1 MPLPFNFP
9 YTRLLVA
16 LLLVAL
22 AVPAAFASTTVD
34 AGDDFEPPTLDLNDG
49 GQFLFWN
56 IGGDL
61 VAADVFATVKIAWLF
76 DNALVSWT
84 SFVPAL
90 GVVNFPLV
98 DGAVLWIVSEG
109 PQSIVVPGL
118 EPPEPKQPE
127 TPDEPEQ
134 PVDEPLT
141 GPPDLVGI
149 VFDRED
155 YGDAFEGFLQDP
167 DLTGELDAEQ
177 YGAEFETGGAVEARG
192 FVAAVQQAFDAPDFA
207 DAALN
212 TAGLAP
218 EGEFI
223 TVFTTA
229 TRWTDSDAAALDVDS
244 FARHL
249 FDIDVLEV
257 DRLTRLDSLGHDA
270 FFAITS
276 NPGITL
282 LTVVFSLGQ
291 YGAAATLGVSQQPDE
306 AALAAPSDLVL
317 DWARVLE
324 SRIAAIPNVAG
335 PPLTLSLADFGAQ
348 FQDWVIDLRA
358 RWVDGDSAALD
369 LDIGA
374 AQDAEGGA
382 TLERLDDFGDGGVF
396 GVSSSELFD
405 VTVVGLIFSH
415 GSYLATSIIHI
426 AGSDA
431 PASAISTARG
441 FVEDWA
447 AELDSRIAA
456 LPNPGGPPLTLSLP
470 DYGPFTEG
478 WLIDPLAGPIDR
490 ALVTETGGDGEF
502 VNGFTRSYNNPDFL
516 AVAGTFSGVTFV
528 NSAFR
533 EWSDE
538 ARAIAEYD
546 DALAGTKDLKLEVV
560 PFDDLFPDGAFAT
573 EFTLDDIEVFSQIMI
588 RVGRF
593 TATITLSGIGVTG
606 DLAEK
611 VGGLLLEWA
620 QAFADNLAAAQ

>member
-1 MPLPFNFP
+1 M
-9 YTRLLVA
+9 
-16 LLLVAL
+16 
-22 AVPAAFASTTVD
+22 
-34 AGDDFEPPTLDLNDG
+34 
-49 GQFLFWN
+49 
-56 IGGDL
+56 
-61 VAADVFATVKIAWLF
+61 
-76 DNALVSWT
+76 
-84 SFVPAL
+84 
-90 GVVNFPLV
+90 
-98 DGAVLWIVSEG
+98 
-109 PQSIVVPGL
+109 
-118 EPPEPKQPE
+118 
-127 TPDEPEQ
+127 
-134 PVDEPLT
+134 
-141 GPPDLVGI
+141 
-149 VFDRED
+149 
-155 YGDAFEGFLQDP
+155 
-167 DLTGELDAEQ
+167 
-177 YGAEFETGGAVEARG
+177 
-192 FVAAVQQAFDAPDFA
+192 
-207 DAALN
+207 
-212 TAGLAP
+212 
-218 EGEFI
+218 
-223 TVFTTA
+223 
-229 TRWTDSDAAALDVDS
+229 
-244 FARHL
+244 
-249 FDIDVLEV
+249 
-257 DRLTRLDSLGHDA
+257 
-270 FFAITS
+270 
-276 NPGITL
+276 
-282 LTVVFSLGQ
+282 
-291 YGAAATLGVSQQPDE
+291 
-306 AALAAPSDLVL
+306 
-317 DWARVLE
+317 
-324 SRIAAIPNVAG
+324 
-335 PPLTLSLADFGAQ
+335 
-348 FQDWVIDLRA
+348 
-358 RWVDGDSAALD
+358 
-369 LDIGA
+369 
-374 AQDAEGGA
+374 
-382 TLERLDDFGDGGVF
+382 
-396 GVSSSELFD
+396 SSSELFD

-447 AELDSRIAA
+447 AELDSRIAD